1 MDPNTLKALQGAAGA
16 GGDDTTKYVEEVFST
31 DVYSNPAAAPSPRTV
46 TNGINFLEEGGLL
59 WVKNRSYES
68 GGSGRSHVLYSTA
81 NSATSS
87 TSTHILSSNNFLGLQ
102 DYSTNAT
109 LTWKTDGWSVPSGDG
124 DVNGGYFG
132 DYAAWSF
139 RKAPGFFDVVTYP
152 GTGSAKTVAHNL
164 GCVPGMIIVKA
175 LDVDEAWA
183 VYHKS
188 TGNTKY
194 FSLSEATGEQTST
207 LRWNDT
213 SPTDTVFTIGTDPNV
228 NQDTKDYVAYLFADG
243 DDTDAQIFGD
253 DEDEAIIKCGT
264 FTTSSSKASVN
275 LGFEPQWVMFKG
287 SSGTSPGNG
296 WEIYNSMTGLANGSY
311 TRVSANSNAVEVSG
325 AIPVCTATATGFEIE
340 NTNNT
345 TNFIYIAIRRGPM
358 KTPEDAT
365 KVFAI
370 DAGGNTDNPLFDAPF
385 PVDCLLERI
394 IASTSVWTMSSR
406 LTGDGV
412 MNTDGYTTESNATS
426 AVWDH
431 MDGAWNGWNGSSN
444 RNGWMFR
451 RAPGFMDVVCYE
463 GTGSAKTEAHNLGV
477 VPEMMIVKCRD
488 AAEPWCVYH
497 KDLNGGTNAEHY
509 NLKLNYEH
517 DISEGSSRWND
528 TAPDASVF
536 TVGTSDHTN
545 KNTKNY
551 IAYLFATLPG
561 ISKVGTY
568 TGNGG
573 GVGNNQL
580 FSVDCGF
587 TAGARFV
594 LIKRYDDDGDWY
606 VFDTTRGI
614 NYGDDPYLLMN
625 EDDAEVTTEDYVK
638 PWNSGFY
645 VLPDGGNSP
654 INTTGDYIYL
664 AIA

>member
-16 GGDDTTKYVEEVFST
+16 AGGDTTKYVEEVFST
-31 DVYSNPAAAPSPRTV
+31 DVYAGNGSSRTI
-46 TNGINFLEEGGLL
+46 TNEIDLDGEGGLV
-59 WVKNRSYES
+59 WTKMRTDASYWHALTDTER
-68 GGSGRSHVLYSTA
+68 GVNEKISTDRTDEEA
-81 NSATSS
+81 TNADSLTSFNSNGFSVGAATS
-87 TSTHILSSNNFLGLQ
+87 HN
-102 DYSTNAT
+102 D
-109 LTWKTDGWSVPSGDG
+109 SGYTY
-124 DVNGGYFG
+124 VN
-132 DYAAWSF
+132 WTF

-325 AIPVCTATATGFEIE
+325 AVPVCTATATGFEIE

-345 TNFIYIAIRRGPM
+345 TNFIYMAIRRPM
-358 KTPEDAT
+358 KTPEAGT
-365 KVFAI
+365 EVFAAQ
-370 DAGGNTDNPLFDAPF
+370 DGRSASDGTTSTYTSGF
-385 PVDCLLERI
+385 PVDLIMRHTKAADSTRTVVFDRLRGENYLLTHETDDETSGDFIQFDDMNGVRRSSVVS
-394 IASTSVWTMSSR
+394 ASTGLV
-406 LTGDGV
+406 
-412 MNTDGYTTESNATS
+412 A
-426 AVWDH
+426 H
-431 MDGAWNGWNGSSN
+431 M
-444 RNGWMFR
+444 FK
-451 RAPGFMDVVCYE
+451 RAPGFFDVVAYP
-463 GTGSAKTEAHNLGV
+463 GTVSMHTEAHNLGV
-477 VPEMMIVKCRD
+477 VPEMMIIKCRD
-488 AAEPWCVYH
+488 AAEHWAVYH
-497 KDLNGGTNAEHY
+497 KDLTSAGHYLWLDDDQDEDTNSSW
-509 NLKLNYEH
+509 LNST
-517 DISEGSSRWND
+517 DP
-528 TAPDASVF
+528 TASVF
-536 TVGTSDHTN
+536 TVGAYSNISNGPTET
-545 KNTKNY
+545 Y
-551 IAYLFATLPG
+551 VAYLFASCPG
-561 ISKVGTY
+561 VSKVGSY
-568 TGNGG
+568 TGTG
-573 GVGNNQL
+573 
-580 FSVDCGF
+580 SDIDVDCGF
-587 TAGARFV
+587 TAGARFI
-594 LIKRYDDDGDWY
+594 LMKRYDGAGSWY
-606 VFDTTRGI
+606 VFDTIRGI
-614 NYGDDPYLLMN
+614 VSGADPHFALETNTAQVTSDDLVDPLS
-625 EDDAEVTTEDYVK
+625 
-638 PWNSGFY
+638 SGFT
-645 VLPDGGNSP
+645 VHPSNFLNSS
-654 INTTGDYIYL
+654 GEEYIYL

>member
-16 GGDDTTKYVEEVFST
+16 AGGDTTKYVEEVFST
-31 DVYSNPAAAPSPRTV
+31 DVYAGNGSSRTI
-46 TNGINFLEEGGLL
+46 TNEIDLDGEGGLV
-59 WVKNRSYES
+59 WTKMRTDASYWHALTDTER
-68 GGSGRSHVLYSTA
+68 GVNEKISTDRTDEEA
-81 NSATSS
+81 TNADSLTSFNSNGFSVGAATS
-87 TSTHILSSNNFLGLQ
+87 HN
-102 DYSTNAT
+102 D
-109 LTWKTDGWSVPSGDG
+109 SGYTY
-124 DVNGGYFG
+124 VN
-132 DYAAWSF
+132 WTF

-325 AIPVCTATATGFEIE
+325 AVPVCTATATGFEIE

-345 TNFIYIAIRRGPM
+345 TNFIYMAIRRGPM

-370 DAGGNTDNPLFDAPF
+370 DYGNGSTNIPNFDSGF
-385 PVDCLLERI
+385 PVDFA
-394 IASTSVWTMSSR
+394 IAKVFGSSDSHETITR
-406 LTGDGV
+406 LTG
-412 MNTDGYTTESNATS
+412 NKALKTDDDVVEVSNGANWVTDSNVGWAKVDYSTTRIS
-426 AVWDH
+426 
-431 MDGAWNGWNGSSN
+431 
-444 RNGWMFR
+444 WMWQ
-451 RAPGFMDVVCYE
+451 RAPGFFDVVAYD
-463 GTGSAKTEAHNLGV
+463 GTGSIHTEAHNLGV
-477 VPEMMIVKCRD
+477 VPEMMIFKCRD
-488 AAEPWCVYH
+488 QTENWAVYH
-497 KDLNGGTNAEHY
+497 KDLTSAGHHVLLNLDNDESTNSAT
-509 NLKLNYEH
+509 
-517 DISEGSSRWND
+517 WNSTD
-528 TAPDASVF
+528 PTASVF
-536 TVGTSDHTN
+536 TVGND
-545 KNTKNY
+545 NY
-551 IAYLFATLPG
+551 SNGPTETYVAYLFASCPG
-561 ISKVGTY
+561 VSKVGTY
-568 TGNGG
+568 DGDSDSTIP
-573 GVGNNQL
+573 
-580 FSVDCGF
+580 VDCGF

-594 LIKRYDDDGDWY
+594 LIKRTNEDQDWY
-606 VFDTTRGI
+606 LFDSVRGI
-614 NYGDDPYLLMN
+614 TTGSDDPYLLLNEPDAQVTTADRLDSNTSGFTVRPYSDAGGALN
-625 EDDAEVTTEDYVK
+625 ED
-638 PWNSGFY
+638 
-645 VLPDGGNSP
+645 GG
-654 INTTGDYIYL
+654 TYIYL